1 MLTYSANSQIYTI
14 DADGKNI
21 KQLMRTRSINT
32 EPTWAPNGKE
42 IYFSS
47 DRAGSAQIYK
57 VDIDTNEVVRVTFEG
72 NNNVSTSLSPDGK
85 LLLFLNQDGGSYRV
99 AIQNLLS
106 NQVLRLTDGPDDES
120 PIFSPNGLMVLFTYK
135 DYGKL
140 SKIGTVSI
148 NGLKMT
154 PIDVGSESI
163 LESTWGPLPN

>member
-1 MLTYSANSQIYTI
+1 M
-14 DADGKNI
+14 
-21 KQLMRTRSINT
+21 
-32 EPTWAPNGKE
+32 
-42 IYFSS
+42 
-47 DRAGSAQIYK
+47 
-57 VDIDTNEVVRVTFEG
+57 
-72 NNNVSTSLSPDGK
+72 SPDGK

-120 PIFSPNGLMVLFTYK
+120 PIFSPNGHMVLFTYK